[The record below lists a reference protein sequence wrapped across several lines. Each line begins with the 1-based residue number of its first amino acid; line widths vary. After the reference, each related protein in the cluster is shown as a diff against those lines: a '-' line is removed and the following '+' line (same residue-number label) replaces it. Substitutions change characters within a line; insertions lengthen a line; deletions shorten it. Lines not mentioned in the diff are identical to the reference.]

1 MTVQRKPASDPISD
15 ILNKVVAA
23 VQKKFGS
30 DSITRLDNNSEFAE
44 VKSFVSFGHFGL
56 NQICGGGAPT
66 GRLIELYGAF
76 SSGKSLLIAHLLAE
90 CQKAGGIAILDDTE
104 HAYSKHFGELI
115 GIDNDRLLYT
125 CSASVE
131 EVFDKMELTIE
142 SILKHNPDQLILYAW
157 DSVAAV
163 SCLAELNQDQMVK
176 PTDAGKVNAVGGFNT
191 DKAKAITK
199 GTRKLVGIIG
209 KHKVSLVVANQMKK
223 AIGVMYGP
231 QDTTPGGDAIP
242 FWASIR
248 LKLGKGEL
256 IKEGDKETGEVI
268 GIKCRVQATKNK
280 IVKPFQKTEVDI
292 LFDQGLVFASGCFD
306 ALVRF
311 GIIEPILTEEKE
323 GKGGQIQAAR
333 NSGFYMFQGEKWR
346 KKDLEAHFEASPEVL
361 NELFSQEG

>member
-1 MTVQRKPASDPISD
+1 MTQPQRKSKAVAVNPVDA

-23 VQKKFGS
+23 VNKKFS
-30 DSITRLDNNSEFAE
+30 TDPLSKLDASSEFAE
-44 VKSFVSFGHFGL
+44 VKTFVSFGHFGL
-56 NQICGGGAPT
+56 NQITGGGSPT

-90 CQKAGGIAILDDTE
+90 CQKAGGIAVLDDTE

-125 CSASVE
+125 CSESVE
-131 EVFDKMELTIE
+131 AVFDKMELTIE
-142 SILKHNPDQLILYAW
+142 SILKENPSQLILYAW

-163 SCLAELNQDQMVK
+163 SCLAELNQATSDS
-176 PTDAGKVNAVGGFNT
+176 GGYNT
-191 DKAKAITK
+191 EKAKAITK
-199 GTRKLVGIIG
+199 GTRKLVSLIG
-209 KHKVSLVVANQMKK
+209 KHNVCLVVANQMKK

-231 QDTTPGGDAIP
+231 QETTPGGDAIP

-256 IKEGDKETGEVI
+256 IKEGDKEAGEII
-268 GIKCRVQATKNK
+268 GIKCRVTATKNK

-292 LFDQGLVFASGCFD
+292 LFDRGMVYASGCFD

-311 GIIEPILTEEKE
+311 GIIEVVMTEEKE

-333 NSGFYMFQGEKWR
+333 ASGYYVFQGQRWT
-346 KKDLEAHFEASPEVL
+346 KKQLEANFEDHPEAL
-361 NELFSQEG
+361 SKLFSDEA